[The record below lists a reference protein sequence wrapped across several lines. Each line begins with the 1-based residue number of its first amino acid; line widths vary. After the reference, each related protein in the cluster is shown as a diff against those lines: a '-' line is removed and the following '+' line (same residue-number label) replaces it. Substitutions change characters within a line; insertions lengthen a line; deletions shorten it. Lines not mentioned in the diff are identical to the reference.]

1 MTAEV
6 LTFLL
11 GISGAVILILFAI
24 IGYFL
29 KIVHAD
35 AKKAVEDCGKN
46 KGNIELLQLQL
57 NSDVKR
63 IEQTTQLE
71 LKNLASTV
79 GRLSDSVE
87 QLVEMQMGLNGK
99 NNKHS

>member
-1 MTAEV
+1 MTTEV
-6 LTFLL
+6 YTFLL
-11 GISGAVILILFAI
+11 TAAGSIIVILFGI
-24 IGYFL
+24 IAYFL
-29 KIVHAD
+29 RIVHAD

-46 KGNIELLQLQL
+46 KGSIELVQLQL

-71 LKNLASTV
+71 LKNLALTV

-87 QLVEMQMGLNGK
+87 QLVKIQINHDK
-99 NNKHS
+99 NA

>member
-1 MTAEV
+1 MTTEV
-6 LTFLL
+6 YTFLL
-11 GISGAVILILFAI
+11 TVAGCVILLLFGI

-29 KIVHAD
+29 KIVHVD

-71 LKNLASTV
+71 LRNLADTV
-79 GRLSDSVE
+79 GKLSHSVE
-87 QLVEMQMGLNGK
+87 QLVQIQLNK
-99 NNKHS
+99 EH